1 MNKNFNDLTTI
12 KLRTNKTKLHQ
23 SDARKYKDILHNAML
38 ELFEKLEVDITMV
51 QNAIVI
57 EVPHDELGAIPIEV
71 KFVIKPLDY
80 DVITEGVAYKIKN
93 IKTLEKKKDWKI
105 LLALGQKRKVVKKWK
120 KSQEKS
126 II

>member
-93 IKTLEKKKDWKI
+93 IKTLEKKKD
-105 LLALGQKRKVVKKWK
+105 
-120 KSQEKS
+120 
-126 II
+126 